1 MTAEEK
7 AAALQGAQY
16 ISLTTFRRSGAA
28 VATPVWF
35 ALDGTTVCVETGP
48 ATGKAKRIRH
58 TPTVTL
64 APCTA
69 TGALKGQAVEGTA
82 RILESEAG
90 RKAAQEAL
98 GRKYGR
104 TRRLYYA
111 LLNAVRRLSRRPA
124 TSLVYVAIEL

>member
-16 ISLTTFRRSGAA
+16 ISLTTFRRGGAG

-35 ALDGTTVCVETGP
+35 ALDGTTVYVETGP

-58 TPTVTL
+58 MPKVTL

-69 TGALKGQAVEGTA
+69 TGTVKGQVVEGVA
-82 RILESEAG
+82 RILESEDG
-90 RKAAQEAL
+90 RAAAQEAL
-98 GRKYGR
+98 GRKYGW

-111 LLNAVRRLSRRPA
+111 LLNGVRRLARHPV
-124 TSLVYVAIEL
+124 TSLAYVAIEL